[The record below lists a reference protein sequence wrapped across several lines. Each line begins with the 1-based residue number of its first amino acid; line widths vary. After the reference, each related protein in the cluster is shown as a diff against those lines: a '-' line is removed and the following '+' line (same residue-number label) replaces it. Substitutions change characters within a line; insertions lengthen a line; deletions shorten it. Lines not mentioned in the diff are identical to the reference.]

1 MFELE
6 DCFSCRIIK
15 MTERIIARFN
25 FNSMRT
31 LTKWP
36 FRTLAICFESETV
49 LLPSLTCIIV
59 VELGAISSTL
69 CMVLHMFFGMS
80 LFSLIK
86 DW

>member
-1 MFELE
+1 
-6 DCFSCRIIK
+6 

-25 FNSMRT
+25 FNSMSKSRT
-31 LTKWP
+31 DINKKP
-36 FRTLAICFESETV
+36 FMILAICFESETV

-59 VELGAISSTL
+59 VELGALSSTL
-69 CMVLHMFFGMS
+69 FMVLHMFFGFS